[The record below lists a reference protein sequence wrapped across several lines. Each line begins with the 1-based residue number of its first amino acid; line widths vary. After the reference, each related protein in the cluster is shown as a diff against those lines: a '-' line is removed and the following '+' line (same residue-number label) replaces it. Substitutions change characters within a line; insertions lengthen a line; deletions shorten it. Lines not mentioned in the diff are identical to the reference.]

1 MPHEGKLPTIGAILS
16 PNRFRTRQELKAN
29 GMKTKV
35 LLADDHPPLVEAA
48 LTILKPH
55 YDIVGIATD
64 GEMLVSEALRLRP
77 DLIVSDITLPIFS
90 GIEAIH
96 RLHLSNSQ
104 AKVVFLTVHAEEGFL
119 KACMAEG
126 ALGYV
131 LKARMRTQLI
141 PAIEA
146 ALEGRS
152 YVSPLLAK

>member
-1 MPHEGKLPTIGAILS
+1 
-16 PNRFRTRQELKAN
+16 
-29 GMKTKV
+29 MKTKV

-48 LTILKPH
+48 LTILRPH

-64 GEMLVSEALRLRP
+64 GAMLISEALRLSP
-77 DLIVSDITLPIFS
+77 DIIVSDITLPILN
-90 GIEAIH
+90 GIEAIN
-96 RLHLSNSQ
+96 RLRLASSQ
-104 AKVVFLTVHAEEGFL
+104 ARVVFLTVHAEEGFL

-131 LKARMRTQLI
+131 LKSRMKTQLI

-152 YVSPLLAK
+152 YVSPFLAK